1 MEYKYDDEGE
11 WWPYF
16 VIAILTF
23 VVGLVFIQYVHRIVS
38 SKEDVATANNSVKG
52 SISEDSETLDL
63 PHKDAISAQKGRKM
77 SNLIFNK
84 TLVFLIVGTVLII
97 VLVAF
102 FTKEMD
108 LSTVFDPYTILGVGV
123 SASEKEIKAKYR
135 KLSLQYHPDKVSRD
149 LTEKGKQ
156 EMEALYIRITNAYK
170 ALTDEVTKEN
180 FLKYGHPDG
189 KQMTVH
195 GIAIPQH
202 WVEGKYSWIFVGF
215 YFIAMG
221 IFMPIIVGR
230 WWDDVKSHTKRGIHV
245 DTAAMFVRNIA
256 TRVPGRLIAPL
267 DVIRWCIESEEIR
280 SGFPH
285 LDADAVFNL
294 ITGYLNRSYDENVA
308 VDTLSIVSKLPSLI
322 DALIEISIHL
332 KCVDIPLSALEAKRA
347 IVAAV
352 KPTGKHQ
359 DLLQLPYVDAKVVEA
374 QPVKRLGKLLT
385 LERDEIKKVLG
396 VSDDKKLDTILKI
409 ASHIPVLRILKAEFR
424 VSGEA
429 IVPPGAAC
437 HIVVNFLVKSAK
449 LKSCPEIDD
458 ERFIEEESLDL
469 LINPLKTNEKQPE
482 LPYACAPY
490 FPEYIRNNWSG
501 WLFQQSD
508 GKVVEGGS
516 TFVLG
521 NMDLSNLEVSQDI
534 WKAGNEGDV
543 VLGTFKVPFT
553 QPTPQEPGNYHFR
566 LILKNNAYYGC
577 DIDIPITMTVEN
589 APPRIN
595 KEKFRKLMG
604 ENEEELDEDSD
615 SDSDISDPEED
626 SLAGALAAMRGQ
638 STKKSSKVE
647 EVTSDVEEVEDEDF
661 SDNESVFTDI
671 NTDTEDE
678 GDFEESKT
686 KK

>member
-16 VIAILTF
+16 VLAILSF
-23 VVGLVFIQYVHRIVS
+23 VVGLVAIQYVHRIVS
-38 SKEDVATANNSVKG
+38 SKEDVATANKSVKG
-52 SISEDSETLDL
+52 SINEDSDSLDL
-63 PHKDAISAQKGRKM
+63 PHKEAIGVQKGRKM

-84 TLVFLIVGTVLII
+84 TLAFLIVGTALII
-97 VLVAF
+97 VLVVF

-108 LSTVFDPYTILGVGV
+108 LSTVFDPYTILDV
-123 SASEKEIKAKYR
+123 SVTASEKEIKAKYR
-135 KLSLQYHPDKVSRD
+135 KLSLQYHPDKVARD
-149 LTEKGKQ
+149 LSEKGKE

-170 ALTDEVTKEN
+170 ALTDEVTREN

-202 WVEGKYSWIFVGF
+202 WVEGKYSWIFVGM

-256 TRVPGRLIAPL
+256 TRVPGRLIAPF
-267 DVIRWCIESEEIR
+267 DIIRWCIESEEIKTLLPNL
-280 SGFPH
+280 S
-285 LDADAVFNL
+285 ADAAFDLVK
-294 ITGYLNRSYDENVA
+294 GYLNRSYDDSIA
-308 VDTLSIVSKLPSLI
+308 VDTLSIVSKLPNLI
-322 DALIEISIHL
+322 DALLEISVLL
-332 KCVDIPLSALEAKRA
+332 KSVDIPLSALEAKRA
-347 IVAAV
+347 IIAAV

-359 DLLQLPYVDAKVVEA
+359 DLLQLPYVDAKTIEA
-374 QPVKRLGKLLT
+374 QPIKRLGKLLA
-385 LERDEIKKVLG
+385 LERGEIKKVLG
-396 VSDDKKLDTILKI
+396 VSDDAKLDSILKI
-409 ASHIPVLRILKAEFR
+409 ATHIPVLRILKAEFR
-424 VSGEA
+424 VPGEN

-437 HIVVNFLVKSAK
+437 HVAVNFLVKSAK
-449 LKSCPEIDD
+449 LKSCPEIED
-458 ERFIEEESLDL
+458 ERFKEDESLDL

-482 LPYACAPY
+482 LPYACSPY
-490 FPEYIRNNWSG
+490 YPEYIRNNWSG

-508 GKVVEGGS
+508 GKVIDGSS
-516 TFVLG
+516 TFVLS
-521 NMDLSNLEVSQDI
+521 NMDLSNLEITQEQ

-543 VLGTFKVPFT
+543 VLGSFKVPFT

-589 APPRIN
+589 APPRVN
-595 KEKFRKLMG
+595 KEKLRKLMG
-604 ENEEELDEDSD
+604 ESEETDEDSD

-638 STKKSSKVE
+638 STKKSSKIE
-647 EVTSDVEEVEDEDF
+647 EVLSDDDEEDSV

-678 GDFEESKT
+678 GEIEESKS